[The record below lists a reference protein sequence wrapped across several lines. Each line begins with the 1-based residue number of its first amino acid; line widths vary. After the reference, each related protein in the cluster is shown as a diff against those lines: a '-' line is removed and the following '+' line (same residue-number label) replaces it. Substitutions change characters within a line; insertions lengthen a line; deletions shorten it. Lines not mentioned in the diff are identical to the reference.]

1 MPSGRGLCGSRP
13 GGWSSCGWSSGRWGI
28 GLIVALG
35 IATVAGTA
43 VAQTIDTAGVTS
55 MKVEDVV
62 GQMQQHKL
70 WILLISN
77 ALVVALLFAGGLL
90 SPGGF
95 AKAGLRDVT
104 GLPAALWVFA
114 GVVVYLAWVSAAGV
128 VSESAWLRE
137 GSLTEFQQSVVVS
150 LCGFLFGVVAGLGML
165 LILRRSAPEAGLKL
179 SWLDAPVGLGC
190 FMLAYPFIELAAM
203 TGVALHTQLSEG
215 AAPPAIAHDMLR
227 TLVDSPNDAWVWAWV
242 IGGGVIGAPFVEEVI
257 YRVFLQGA
265 ILRITRSPW
274 ISILITSILFAM
286 MHRLGEQPVPW
297 HALLPIF
304 AVGIACG
311 VGYERTKRVGVP
323 ITMHLCFN
331 ALNVILALIVGP
343 ENAAPAV

>member
-1 MPSGRGLCGSRP
+1 
-13 GGWSSCGWSSGRWGI
+13 
-28 GLIVALG
+28 
-35 IATVAGTA
+35 
-43 VAQTIDTAGVTS
+43 
-55 MKVEDVV
+55 
-62 GQMQQHKL
+62 
-70 WILLISN
+70 
-77 ALVVALLFAGGLL
+77 
-90 SPGGF
+90 
-95 AKAGLRDVT
+95 
-104 GLPAALWVFA
+104 
-114 GVVVYLAWVSAAGV
+114 
-128 VSESAWLRE
+128 
-137 GSLTEFQQSVVVS
+137 
-150 LCGFLFGVVAGLGML
+150 
-165 LILRRSAPEAGLKL
+165 
-179 SWLDAPVGLGC
+179 
-190 FMLAYPFIELAAM
+190 PFIELAAM

-242 IGGGVIGAPFVEEVI
+242 IGGGVIGAPFVAEVI

>member
-1 MPSGRGLCGSRP
+1 M
-13 GGWSSCGWSSGRWGI
+13 
-28 GLIVALG
+28 
-35 IATVAGTA
+35 
-43 VAQTIDTAGVTS
+43 AQTIDTAGVTS

-274 ISILITSILFAM
+274 ISILVTSILFAM

>member
-1 MPSGRGLCGSRP
+1 MG
-13 GGWSSCGWSSGRWGI
+13 GI

-35 IATVAGTA
+35 IALVAGSA
-43 VAQTIDTAGVTS
+43 SAQTIDTAGVTGMS
-55 MKVEDVV
+55 VQEVV

-77 ALVVALLFAGGLL
+77 ALVIALLFAGGLL

-104 GLPAALWVFA
+104 PMPAVMWLFA
-114 GVVVYLAWVSAAGV
+114 GLVVFLAWSSAATV
-128 VSESAWLRE
+128 VARSQWMQTSELD
-137 GSLTEFQQSVVVS
+137 EFQRSVVTS
-150 LCGFLFGVVAGLGML
+150 LCGYAFGMVAGVGML
-165 LILRRSAPEAGLKL
+165 FILKRSAPDAGMKL
-179 SWLDAPVGLGC
+179 SGLDIPVGLGC

-203 TGVALHTQLSEG
+203 TGVALHTQLSDG
-215 AAPPAIAHDMLR
+215 AAPSQIAHPVLQ
-227 TLVDSPNDAWVWAWV
+227 TLVDNPKDFWAWGMV
-242 IGGGVIGAPFVEEVI
+242 AGAVVGAPFVEELI

-265 ILRITRSPW
+265 LLKITRSPW
-274 ISILITSILFAM
+274 ISILFTSILFAL
-286 MHRLGEQPVPW
+286 MHRAGTTPVPW

-323 ITMHLCFN
+323 VMIHLGFN

-343 ENAAPAV
+343 EASVAGV